1 MADFD
6 AWYRAAEARDVRY
19 DGRLFIGVRSTGVY
33 CRPVCPTP
41 LPKPANVVFFPHA
54 AGAEA
59 AGFRAC
65 RRCRPERSPGA
76 PGWDLGADVVGR
88 ALRLIDEGAL
98 DDAPVAELARRV
110 AVGPRHLHRLFA
122 LHVGAS
128 PTAVAR
134 TRRAALAKRLL
145 EDTDLPSSEVAWAAG
160 FGSVRSYNDV
170 VRQVYGRSPA
180 ELRRRRP
187 AGAGGLHLRLPLR
200 PPFAGNGV
208 LAFLAAR
215 AVPGVESVTDDTY
228 VRTGTEV
235 VVGADAVA
243 VRLSPDDAT
252 LLRSVAAR
260 ARRLFDLDADP
271 STVDAALA
279 ADPLLRPLVERS
291 PGTRLPGAWDG
302 FEVVVRAVVGQQV
315 SVAAAR
321 RLLARLV
328 SACGSADRF
337 PTSTEILDA
346 ELSSSG
352 LTTARQRTLRAVAGA
367 GIALDGSLAPDAV
380 ADALRAVPGV
390 GPWTASYV
398 ALRLGDTDAFPPGDA
413 ALHAAAARL
422 GLPAGDRALL
432 AHAERWRPWRGYAA
446 VHLWQSGGAVLAG
459 GTGRPARS
467 KFQHQPFSITSLPEP
482 AHQL

>member
-41 LPKPANVVFFPHA
+41 MPKPANVVFFPHA

-98 DDAPVAELARRV
+98 DEAGVPDLARRL

-187 AGAGGLHLRLPLR
+187 ATGGGAHLRLALR
-200 PPFAGNGV
+200 PPFDGAGL

-215 AVPGVESVTDDTY
+215 AVPGVEAVTARTY
-228 VRTGTEV
+228 AREGTEV
-235 VVGADAVA
+235 VVDDGAVA
-243 VRLSPDDAT
+243 VRLPPGDPAS
-252 LLRSVAAR
+252 LRSVAAR
-260 ARRLFDLDADP
+260 ARRLLDLDADP
-271 STVDAALA
+271 SAVDTALA
-279 ADPLLRPLVERS
+279 ADPALRPLVERA
-291 PGTRLPGAWDG
+291 PGTRLPGVWDG
-302 FEVVVRAVVGQQV
+302 FEAAVRAVVGQQV
-315 SVAAAR
+315 AVATGRTLLGRVVAA
-321 RLLARLV
+321 
-328 SACGSADRF
+328 CGCPGRF
-337 PTSTEILDA
+337 PTPA
-346 ELSSSG
+346 EVLGADLAATG
-352 LTTARQRTLRAVAGA
+352 LTTARQRALRALAGA
-367 GIALDGSLAPDAV
+367 GIAFDGSLAPDAV
-380 ADALRAVPGV
+380 AEALLAVPGI
-390 GPWTASYV
+390 GPWTAGYA
-398 ALRLGDTDAFPPGDA
+398 ALRLGDTDAFPSGDA
-413 ALHAAAARL
+413 ALRAAAARL
-422 GLPAGDRALL
+422 GLPDDDRRLL
-432 AHAERWRPWRGYAA
+432 AHAERWRPWRAYAA
-446 VHLWQSGGAVLAG
+446 VHLWRAAA
-459 GTGRPARS
+459 PAPR
-467 KFQHQPFSITSLPEP
+467 
-482 AHQL
+482 